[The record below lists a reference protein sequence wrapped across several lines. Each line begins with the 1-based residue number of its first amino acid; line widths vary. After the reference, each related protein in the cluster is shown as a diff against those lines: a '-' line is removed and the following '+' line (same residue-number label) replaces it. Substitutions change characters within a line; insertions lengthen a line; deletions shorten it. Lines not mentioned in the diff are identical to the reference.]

1 MKYFL
6 IPAAAVCAALFAG
19 CASQPSEEKA
29 LDFPAPSV
37 TLTIQESGDA
47 FRSGSASM
55 RRSR

>member
-37 TLTIQESGDA
+37 TQ